1 MRINDLLCDD
11 APRSKVMAT
20 SGRHSIA
27 LGQFRSD
34 VATNAA
40 ALRAV
45 NCRRG
50 LLLTQDTYWAAV
62 GMLALF
68 QSGAVVVMPPNA
80 LPATLASL
88 AGEWDHLVSDATAAG
103 VVRQLL
109 LRAGD
114 GREPL
119 KELDPQASVI
129 ELFTSGSSGDPK
141 RVIKTLGQ
149 MEREAA
155 AIEALLGPFMSEDGR
170 VTGTVSHQHLY
181 GLSFRLFWP
190 LCSGRVIDGTVHE
203 FWESLTVGGLSGGAI
218 IASPAHLTRIPPR
231 PAMMAGERPGLI
243 LSAGA
248 PLPVAAAVQARDI
261 FAAPVLEIY
270 GSTETGMIAW
280 RRRDEQDA
288 PWKPVPGVAVRQ
300 ASDQRILVTSPFL
313 QNVAEHEGSD
323 RIRLLPDGRFELLDR
338 ADRIAKIEG
347 KRISLPEV
355 ERRLLDL
362 STVAAASAIALPGDK
377 PCLAAAIVL
386 TERGAQELAKE
397 GPFRFGRRLRREL
410 STVLEPA
417 GIPRRWRFVAALPTG
432 PLGKVRA
439 EDVLLLFDRPQGAGS
454 RDRPQEPD
462 LHAVRRG
469 EQWVELD
476 LFNRPDLLQL
486 DGHFPA
492 MAIVPGVAQL
502 DWAVKMAARFLDLP
516 LSVATNFQVK
526 FHRLTLPRTTVTLRL
541 EHDAERRR
549 LQFEYRKPDQQV
561 LTSGSVRLEAP

>member
-1 MRINDLLCDD
+1 MRISDLLCGDV
-11 APRSKVMAT
+11 PRTKVVAR
-20 SGRHSIA
+20 SGGRRIG
-27 LGQFRSD
+27 LGQFRAD
-34 VATNAA
+34 VAANAA
-40 ALRAV
+40 ALRAT

-50 LLLTQDTYWAAV
+50 LLLTHDTYWAAV

-88 AGEWDHLVSDATAAG
+88 AGEWDHLVSDAAVAG
-103 VVRQLL
+103 VAPPFL
-109 LRAGD
+109 LRTGD
-114 GREPL
+114 GQESL
-119 KELDPQASVI
+119 KELDPQASEI
-129 ELFTSGSSGDPK
+129 ALFTSGSSGDPK
-141 RVIKTLGQ
+141 RVTKTLGQ

-155 AIEALLGPFMSEDGR
+155 ALETLLGPHLSENGI

-181 GLSFRLFWP
+181 GLSYRLFWP
-190 LCSGRVIDGTVHE
+190 LCSGRTIDGTVHE
-203 FWESLTVGGLSGGAI
+203 FWESLTVGGLSGGAVVT
-218 IASPAHLTRIPPR
+218 SPAHLTRIPGR
-231 PAMMAGERPGLI
+231 PAMAAGERPGLI

-248 PLPVAAAVQARDI
+248 PLPGAAAVQASDI
-261 FAAPVLEIY
+261 FAAPVVEIY
-270 GSTETGMIAW
+270 GSTETGTIAW
-280 RRRDEQDA
+280 RKRDKLDV
-288 PWKPVPGVAVRQ
+288 PWQPASGVIVRQ
-300 ASDQRILVTSPFL
+300 AADQRILVTSPFL
-313 QNVAEHEGSD
+313 EGEAEHEGSD

-355 ERRLLDL
+355 EKRLLEL

-377 PCLAAAIVL
+377 PRLAAAIVL
-386 TERGAQELAKE
+386 TERGARELAKE
-397 GPFRFGRRLRREL
+397 GRFRFGRRLRKEL
-410 STVLEPA
+410 SAVLEPA
-417 GIPRRWRFVAALPTG
+417 GIPRRWRFVTALPTG
-432 PLGKVRA
+432 PLGKLRM
-439 EDVLLLFDRPQGAGS
+439 EDVLALFDSPQDAGS

-469 EQWVELD
+469 ERWIELD

-486 DGHFPA
+486 NGHFPT

-516 LSVATNFQVK
+516 LPAATNFQVK

-561 LTSGSVRLEAP
+561 LTSGSVRLEAV

>member
-1 MRINDLLCDD
+1 MRINDLLCGNV
-11 APRSKVMAT
+11 PRSAVVAR
-20 SGRHSIA
+20 SGGRRID

-34 VATNAA
+34 VAANAA

-88 AGEWDHLVSDATAAG
+88 AGEWDHLVSDAGVAG
-103 VVRQLL
+103 VAAPFL

-114 GREPL
+114 GQGPL
-119 KELDPQASVI
+119 KELDPQASEI
-129 ELFTSGSSGDPK
+129 ALFTSGSSGDPK
-141 RVIKTLGQ
+141 RVTKTPGQ

-155 AIEALLGPFMSEDGR
+155 AIETLLGPFMAEDGV

-190 LCSGRVIDGTVHE
+190 LCSGRIMDGTVHE
-203 FWESLTVGGLSGGAI
+203 FWESLTAGGLSGGAI
-218 IASPAHLTRIPPR
+218 VTSPAHLTRIPIR
-231 PAMMAGERPGLI
+231 PAMTADERPCLI

-248 PLPVAAAVQARDI
+248 PLPVAAAVQARDT
-261 FAAPVLEIY
+261 FAAPVVEIY
-270 GSTETGMIAW
+270 GSTETNTIAW
-280 RRRDEQDA
+280 RKRDELDV
-288 PWKPVPGVAVRQ
+288 PWQPIPGVIVKQ
-300 ASDQRILVTSPFL
+300 AADQRILVASPFL
-313 QNVAEHEGSD
+313 HGGAEHEGSD
-323 RIRLLPDGRFELLDR
+323 RIRLLPDGRFELLGR

-355 ERRLLDL
+355 EKRLLEL

-377 PCLAAAIVL
+377 PCLAAAVVL
-386 TERGAQELAKE
+386 TERGARELAKE
-397 GPFRFGRRLRREL
+397 GPFRFGRRLRKEL
-410 STVLEPA
+410 SAVLEPA
-417 GIPRRWRFVAALPTG
+417 GIPRRWRFVTALPIG
-432 PLGKVRA
+432 PLGKLRM
-439 EDVLLLFDRPQGAGS
+439 EHVLALFDSPQDAGP

-469 EQWVELD
+469 ERWVELD

-516 LSVATNFQVK
+516 LPAATNFQVK

>member
-1 MRINDLLCDD
+1 MTINDLLCGEV
-11 APRSKVMAT
+11 PRSRVAT
-20 SGRHSIA
+20 SDRRTIE

-34 VATNAA
+34 VAANAA
-40 ALRAV
+40 ALRAA

-62 GMLALF
+62 GLVALL
-68 QSGAVVVMPPNA
+68 QSGATVVMPPNA
-80 LPATLASL
+80 LPATLAAL
-88 AGEWDHLVSDATAAG
+88 AGEWDSLVSDAAVAG
-103 VVRQLL
+103 VAPSFV

-114 GREPL
+114 GLEPL
-119 KELDPQASVI
+119 KELDPLASVI

-155 AIEALLGPFMSEDGR
+155 VIEALLGPFMSESGV

-190 LCSGRVIDGTVHE
+190 LCSGRVMDGTVHE
-203 FWESLTVGGLSGGAI
+203 FWESLIARQLSGGAI
-218 IASPAHLTRIPPR
+218 IASPAHLTRIPR
-231 PAMMAGERPGLI
+231 HPALMADERPGFI

-248 PLPVAAAVQARDI
+248 PLPTAAALQARDM

-270 GSTETGMIAW
+270 GSTETGTIAW
-280 RRRDEQDA
+280 RRRDELDV
-288 PWKPVPGVAVRQ
+288 PWQAVPGVAVRQ
-300 ASDQRILVTSPFL
+300 TADQRVLVTSPFL
-313 QNVAEHEGSD
+313 QDGAEHEGSD
-323 RIRLLPDGRFELLDR
+323 RIRVLPDGRFELLDR

-347 KRISLPEV
+347 TRISLPEV
-355 ERRLLDL
+355 ERRLIEI
-362 STVAAASAIALPGDK
+362 SHVAAASAVALPGNK
-377 PCLAAAIVL
+377 PCLAAAVVL
-386 TERGAQELAKE
+386 TEQGANELAKE

-432 PLGKVRA
+432 PLGKMRT
-439 EDVLLLFDRPQGAGS
+439 EDVLALFENPQDADSG
-454 RDRPQEPD
+454 DRPQEPD
-462 LHAVRRG
+462 LHTVRRG
-469 EQWVELD
+469 EGWVELD

-516 LSVATNFQVK
+516 LPVATNFQVK

-541 EHDAERRR
+541 EHDAARRR
-549 LQFEYRKPDQQV
+549 LQFEYRKPDQEV

>member
-1 MRINDLLCDD
+1 MRINDLLCGDI
-11 APRSKVMAT
+11 PRSKVVAT
-20 SGRHSIA
+20 SGRRTIELA
-27 LGQFRSD
+27 QFRSD
-34 VATNAA
+34 VAANAA

-50 LLLTQDTYWAAV
+50 LLLTQDTYWAGV
-62 GMLALF
+62 GLLALL
-68 QSGAVVVMPPNA
+68 QSGAAVVMPPNA

-88 AGEWDHLVSDATAAG
+88 AGEWDHLVSDAAIAG
-103 VVRQLL
+103 VAPPLL
-109 LRAGD
+109 LRAGE
-114 GREPL
+114 GQEPL

-141 RVIKTLGQ
+141 RVIKTLSQ

-155 AIEALLGPFMSEDGR
+155 ASEALLGPFLSERGV

-190 LCSGRVIDGTVHE
+190 LCSGRVMDGTVHE
-203 FWESLTVGGLSGGAI
+203 FWESLTAGGLSGGAI
-218 IASPAHLTRIPPR
+218 IASPAHLTRIPRR
-231 PAMMAGERPGLI
+231 PALRADEGPGFI

-248 PLPVAAAVQARDI
+248 PLPTAAAVQARDM

-270 GSTETGMIAW
+270 GSTETGVIAW
-280 RRRDEQDA
+280 RKRDELDM
-288 PWKPVPGVAVRQ
+288 PWQPVPGVIVRQ
-300 ASDQRILVTSPFL
+300 AADQRILVTSPFL
-313 QNVAEHEGSD
+313 PDEAEHEGSD
-323 RIRLLPDGRFELLDR
+323 RIRLLPDGGFELLDR
-338 ADRIAKIEG
+338 ADRIAKVEG

-355 ERRLLDL
+355 EKRLLGL
-362 STVAAASAIALPGDK
+362 SNVAAASAVVLPGNK
-377 PCLAAAIVL
+377 PGLAAAIVL
-386 TERGAQELAKE
+386 TEQGAHELAE
-397 GPFRFGRRLRREL
+397 VGPFRFGRRLRKEL
-410 STVLEPA
+410 SAVLEPA
-417 GIPRRWRFVAALPTG
+417 GIPRRWRFVTALPTG
-432 PLGKVRA
+432 PLGKVRM
-439 EDVLLLFDRPQGAGS
+439 EDVLALFDDRHDAGS

-462 LHAVRRG
+462 LYAVRRG
-469 EQWVELD
+469 ERWVELD

-516 LSVATNFQVK
+516 LPVATNFQVK

-549 LQFEYRKPDQQV
+549 LQFEYRKPNQQV

>member
-1 MRINDLLCDD
+1 MKINDLLSGDV
-11 APRSKVMAT
+11 PRSNVVART
-20 SGRHSIA
+20 GGRRIE
-27 LGQFRSD
+27 LGQFCSD
-34 VATNAA
+34 IAANAA
-40 ALRAV
+40 ALRAT

-68 QSGAVVVMPPNA
+68 QAGAVVVMPPNA

-88 AGEWDHLVSDATAAG
+88 AGEWDHLISDAAVAG
-103 VVRQLL
+103 VAPAFL
-109 LRAGD
+109 LRTGD
-114 GREPL
+114 GQEPL
-119 KELDPQASVI
+119 KELDPQASEI
-129 ELFTSGSSGDPK
+129 ALFTSGSSGDPK
-141 RVIKTLGQ
+141 RVTKTLSQ

-155 AIEALLGPFMSEDGR
+155 TVEALLGPFLSENGI

-190 LCSGRVIDGTVHE
+190 LCSGRAMDGTVHE

-218 IASPAHLTRIPPR
+218 VTSPAHLTRIPGR
-231 PAMMAGERPGLI
+231 PAMTADERPGLI

-261 FAAPVLEIY
+261 FAAPVVEIY
-270 GSTETGMIAW
+270 GSTETGTIAS
-280 RRRDEQDA
+280 RKRDESDM
-288 PWKPVPGVAVRQ
+288 PWQPVPGVIVRQ
-300 ASDQRILVTSPFL
+300 AADQRVLVMSPFL
-313 QNVAEHEGSD
+313 QDGAEHEGSD

-355 ERRLLDL
+355 EKRLLDL
-362 STVAAASAIALPGDK
+362 STVAAASAIALPGNK

-386 TERGAQELAKE
+386 TKRGARELAEE
-397 GPFRFGRRLRREL
+397 GPFRFGRRLRKEL
-410 STVLEPA
+410 SAVLDPA
-417 GIPRRWRFVAALPTG
+417 GIPRRWRFVTALPTG
-432 PLGKVRA
+432 PLGKLRM
-439 EDVLLLFDRPQGAGS
+439 EDVLALFDSRQDAGS

-469 EQWVELD
+469 ERWVELD

-516 LSVATNFQVK
+516 LPVATNFQVK